1 MQDRNNEQGNLNKIV
16 NVSLRKDGR
25 IHEFY
30 TGHFVLNNG
39 DKVIV
44 EAKKGLELGTV
55 CSKPRLRNASMPSR
69 PIKKI
74 FRLATQEDIEKKQK
88 NEQVET
94 EATKYCR
101 ELIKAKKLPMN
112 LIAVEQ
118 PFEASRLTF
127 YYTANVRVDFRELV
141 KDLVKEFNTHVEMRQ
156 IGARDLSRMIGG
168 IGHCG
173 RRLCCSLFLSDFDPI
188 SIRMAKDQELSLNP
202 DKISGV
208 CGRLMCCL
216 SFEHDSYMD
225 KKKNDRGNNDKR
237 KP

>member
-1 MQDRNNEQGNLNKIV
+1 MSKGSLKKIV
-16 NVSLRKDGR
+16 NISLRKDGR

-30 TGHFVLNNG
+30 TEHFVLSDG

-55 CSKPRLRNASMPSR
+55 CSKPRLRDARMPSR

-74 FRLATQEDIEKKQK
+74 FRLATPEDIEKKKK
-88 NEQVET
+88 NEQVEA
-94 EATKYCR
+94 EATEYCK

-112 LIAVEQ
+112 LIAVEL
-118 PFEASRLTF
+118 PFEVNRLIF

-141 KDLVKEFNTHVEMRQ
+141 KDLVKKFNTHVEMRQ
-156 IGARDLSRMIGG
+156 IGIRDLSRMIGG

-216 SFEHDSYMD
+216 AFEHETYRD
-225 KKKNDRGNNDKR
+225 KKKNDRGNDEDKKR
-237 KP
+237 

>member
-1 MQDRNNEQGNLNKIV
+1 MSKDSPKKIV
-16 NVSLRKDGR
+16 NVSFREDGR

-30 TGHFVLNNG
+30 TGHFVLGDG

-44 EAKKGLELGTV
+44 EARKGLELGTV
-55 CSKPRLRNASMPSR
+55 CSKPRLRDARMPTR

-74 FRLATQEDIEKKQK
+74 FRLATTEDIEKKKK
-88 NEQVET
+88 NEHVEADAT
-94 EATKYCR
+94 EYCK
-101 ELIKAKKLPMN
+101 ELITAKKLPMN
-112 LIAVEQ
+112 LIAVEL
-118 PFEASRLTF
+118 PLEVNRLIF

-141 KDLVKEFNTHVEMRQ
+141 KDLVKKFNTHVEMRQ
-156 IGARDLSRMIGG
+156 IGTRDLSRMIGG

-188 SIRMAKDQELSLNP
+188 SIRMAKDQDLPLNP

-216 SFEHDSYMD
+216 AFEHEAYMD
-225 KKKNDRGNNDKR
+225 KKKNDRGNNEDKKR
-237 KP
+237 

>member
-1 MQDRNNEQGNLNKIV
+1 MSKGSLKKIV

-30 TGHFVLNNG
+30 TGHFVLGDG

-55 CSKPRLRNASMPSR
+55 CSKPRLRDARMPSR

-74 FRLATQEDIEKKQK
+74 FRLATPEDIEKKK
-88 NEQVET
+88 KDEHVEADAT
-94 EATKYCR
+94 EYCK
-101 ELIKAKKLPMN
+101 ELITAKKLPMN
-112 LIAVEQ
+112 LIAVEL
-118 PFEASRLTF
+118 PLEVNRLIF
-127 YYTANVRVDFRELV
+127 YYTANARVDFRELV
-141 KDLVKEFNTHVEMRQ
+141 KELVKKFNTHVEMRQ
-156 IGARDLSRMIGG
+156 IGTRDLARMIGG

-188 SIRMAKDQELSLNP
+188 SIRMAKDQDLPLNP

-216 SFEHDSYMD
+216 AFEHEAYMD
-225 KKKNDRGNNDKR
+225 KKKNDRGNNEDKKR
-237 KP
+237 

>member
-1 MQDRNNEQGNLNKIV
+1 VSKGSLKKII
-16 NVSLRKDGR
+16 NVSLRKDGG

-30 TGHFVLNNG
+30 TGHFVLSDG

-55 CSKPRLRNASMPSR
+55 CSKPRLRDASMPSR

-74 FRLATQEDIEKKQK
+74 FRLATPEDIEKKEK
-88 NEQVET
+88 NEQIEAQAT
-94 EATKYCR
+94 EYCK

-112 LIAVEQ
+112 LIAVEL
-118 PFEASRLTF
+118 PFELNRLIF

-141 KDLVKEFNTHVEMRQ
+141 KDLVKKFNMHVEMRQ
-156 IGARDLSRMIGG
+156 IGTRDLSRMIGG

-188 SIRMAKDQELSLNP
+188 SIRMAKDQDLSLNP

-216 SFEHDSYMD
+216 AFEHETYMD
-225 KKKNDRGNNDKR
+225 KKKNDQGNNDKKKR
-237 KP
+237 

>member
-1 MQDRNNEQGNLNKIV
+1 MSKGSLKKIV

-30 TGHFVLNNG
+30 TEHFVLSDG

-55 CSKPRLRNASMPSR
+55 CSKPRLRDARMPSR
-69 PIKKI
+69 PIKRI
-74 FRLATQEDIEKKQK
+74 FRLATPEDIEKKKK
-88 NEQVET
+88 NEQVEA
-94 EATKYCR
+94 EATEYCK

-112 LIAVEQ
+112 LIAVEL
-118 PFEASRLTF
+118 PFEVNRLIF
-127 YYTANVRVDFRELV
+127 SYTANVRVDFRELV
-141 KDLVKEFNTHVEMRQ
+141 KDLVKKFNTHVEMRQ
-156 IGARDLSRMIGG
+156 IGIRDLSRMIGG

-216 SFEHDSYMD
+216 AFEHETYMD
-225 KKKNDRGNNDKR
+225 KKKNDRGNNEDKKR
-237 KP
+237 